1 LLAEKKNKEALAIM
15 ELNFD
20 SNHPDSLWSY
30 HMLAQAHEANGLT
43 EKAIAD
49 YRKVLELHPD
59 DDWAKEQIQTLSNL
73 K

>member
-1 LLAEKKNKEALAIM
+1 M
-15 ELNFD
+15 SFD

-30 HMLAQAHEANGLT
+30 HMLAMAHQSNGQI

-59 DDWAKEQIQTLSNL
+59 DDWAKQQIVSLS
-73 K
+73 KAK